1 MSGADKFDGSI
12 SRRAAR
18 NQGCELSDIRTLR
31 KDPVGLFDHTVEGG
45 IGIGEAAK
53 NSVKMAHEQRRGQS
67 LTGDVPTRK
76 SKSPLQSMRS
86 Q

>member
-1 MSGADKFDGSI
+1 
-12 SRRAAR
+12 
-18 NQGCELSDIRTLR
+18 
-31 KDPVGLFDHTVEGG
+31 
-45 IGIGEAAK
+45 
-53 NSVKMAHEQRRGQS
+53 VKMAHEQRRGQS